1 MLLDVVLS
9 IAQKA
14 WADQAPKVKISLQ
27 MHWIEQ
33 LLGLL
38 PEGTLAWIVTSG
50 VTI

>member
-14 WADQAPKVKISLQ
+14 WADQAPKGKISLQ

-33 LLGLL
+33 LPGLL
-38 PEGTLAWIVTSG
+38 HINLLSVIHK
-50 VTI
+50 IK